1 MAPLLY
7 HWQLKMTSLPVPD
20 QKVLTEVVESLQA
33 SMQEFV
39 NVSPDL
45 RKEAKDSIDHV
56 LIHGLSGQDPWT
68 PGSWESVLTN
78 FDTDEFWKRAL
89 PITQGRTAKAAHIV
103 SVERAQFSELQDN
116 YLQDC
121 AEDYA
126 RFKGDS
132 KRRAHIVQCIL
143 QDTAFKS
150 LNLTRGQIS
159 SILRHRASRL
169 DPDALASGDEEE
181 KEEEEEQ
188 EMVSDDEESSG
199 GYAEK
204 KTTK

>member
-1 MAPLLY
+1 M
-7 HWQLKMTSLPVPD
+7 
-20 QKVLTEVVESLQA
+20 LTEVVESLQF

-39 NVSPDL
+39 NLSPDL
-45 RKEAKDSIDHV
+45 CREAKDSIDHV

-68 PGSWESVLTN
+68 PGSWASALTN

-89 PITQGRTAKAAHIV
+89 PITQGRAAKAAYIV
-103 SVERAQFSELQDN
+103 SVERAQFSELQDD

-121 AEDYA
+121 AKDYA
-126 RFKGDS
+126 RCKGDS

-150 LNLTRGQIS
+150 LSLTRGQIS
-159 SILRHRASRL
+159 TILRHRVNRL

-181 KEEEEEQ
+181 KEEEEEH
-188 EMVSDDEESSG
+188 EMSSDDEETSG